1 MFLTL
6 NYVNHSKGYFIYNFV
21 INIVKGIF
29 SKKQTRVNHQLI
41 YIHTV

>member
-6 NYVNHSKGYFIYNFV
+6 NYVNHSIGYFIFKFV

-29 SKKQTRVNHQLI
+29 SEKQT
-41 YIHTV
+41 